1 MIRNIFETLR
11 TLFYAILIALV
22 VRTLFFEPFNIPSGS
37 MKPTLLVGDYL
48 FTSKY
53 AYGYSR
59 HSLPFSP
66 PLFGGRVLEDLPERG
81 DVVVFKLPSD
91 GRTDYIKRVIG
102 LPGDTVQMRD
112 GQLYLNGEPVPKER
126 VGTFVDTGEAGREL
140 ARYVETL
147 PNGRSY
153 EVLDMTP
160 NGPYDTTRVFEVPED
175 HLFVMG
181 DNRDNSMD
189 SRTRFVGFVPL
200 ENLVGRAEIIFFST
214 DGSAALWEL
223 WRWPFAVRYGR
234 LLDGIE

>member
-53 AYGYSR
+53 AYGYSK

-66 PLFGGRVLEDLPERG
+66 PLFGGRVLEDLPQRG

-91 GRTDYIKRVIG
+91 GRTDYIKRVVG
-102 LPGDTVQMRD
+102 LPGDRIQMRD
-112 GQLYLNGEPVPKER
+112 GVLHINGEAVTKER
-126 VGTFVDTGEAGREL
+126 IGGFVDDEGREL
-140 ARYVETL
+140 ARFVETL
-147 PNGRSY
+147 PNGRQY
-153 EVLDMTP
+153 EVLDATA
-160 NGPYDTTRVFEVPED
+160 NGPYDTTRVFEVPAD

-189 SRTRFVGFVPL
+189 SRTRLVGFVPI
-200 ENLVGRAEIIFFST
+200 ENLVGRAEVIFFST
-214 DGSAALWEL
+214 DGTAALWEL
-223 WRWPFAVRYGR
+223 WKWPFAVRYGR
-234 LLDGIE
+234 LLDTIG

>member
-1 MIRNIFETLR
+1 
-11 TLFYAILIALV
+11 
-22 VRTLFFEPFNIPSGS
+22 

-53 AYGYSR
+53 AYGYSK

-81 DVVVFKLPSD
+81 DVAVFKLPSD

-102 LPGDTVQMRD
+102 LPGDRIQVRD
-112 GQLYLNGEPVPKER
+112 GVLYINDEAVRRER
-126 VGTFVDTGEAGREL
+126 VGSFVDEDGREL

-147 PNGRSY
+147 PNGRQF
-153 EVLDMTP
+153 EVLDMIP

-189 SRTRFVGFVPL
+189 SRTRFVGFVPV
-200 ENLVGRAEIIFFST
+200 ENLVGRAEVIFFST

-223 WRWPFAVRYGR
+223 WRWPFAIRYGR
-234 LLDGIE
+234 LLDGIA

>member
-53 AYGYSR
+53 AYGYSK

-66 PLFGGRVLEDLPERG
+66 PLFGGRVLEDLPQRG

-91 GRTDYIKRVIG
+91 GRTDYIKRVVG
-102 LPGDTVQMRD
+102 LPGDRIQMRD
-112 GQLYLNGEPVPKER
+112 GVLHINGEAVTKER
-126 VGTFVDTGEAGREL
+126 IGGFVDDEGREL
-140 ARYVETL
+140 ARFVETL
-147 PNGRSY
+147 PNGRQY
-153 EVLDMTP
+153 EVLDATA
-160 NGPYDTTRVFEVPED
+160 NGPYDTTRVFEVPAD

-189 SRTRFVGFVPL
+189 SRTRLVGFVPI
-200 ENLVGRAEIIFFST
+200 ENLVGRAEVIFYST
-214 DGSAALWEL
+214 DGTAALWEI

>member
-53 AYGYSR
+53 AYGYSK

-66 PLFGGRVLEDLPERG
+66 PLFGGRVLEDLPQRG

-91 GRTDYIKRVIG
+91 GRTDYIKRVVG
-102 LPGDTVQMRD
+102 LPGDRIQMRD
-112 GQLYLNGEPVPKER
+112 GVLHINGEAVTKER
-126 VGTFVDTGEAGREL
+126 VGGFVDDEGREL
-140 ARYVETL
+140 ARFVETL
-147 PNGRSY
+147 PNGRQY
-153 EVLDMTP
+153 EVLDATA
-160 NGPYDTTRVFEVPED
+160 NGPYDTTRVFEVPAD

-189 SRTRFVGFVPL
+189 SRTRLVGFVPI
-200 ENLVGRAEIIFFST
+200 ENLVGRAEVIFFST
-214 DGSAALWEL
+214 DGTAALWEL
-223 WRWPFAVRYGR
+223 WKWPFAVRYGR
-234 LLDGIE
+234 LLDTIG

>member
-11 TLFYAILIALV
+11 TLVYAILIALV

-59 HSLPFSP
+59 HSLPFSL
-66 PLFGGRVLEDLPERG
+66 PLIPGRVMTDLPERG
-81 DVVVFKLPSD
+81 DVVVFKLPTD

-102 LPGDTVQMRD
+102 LPGDRVQMKD
-112 GQLYLNGEPVPKER
+112 GVLHLNGEAVPKRPAEA
-126 VGTFVDTGEAGREL
+126 FVDGSEGDEEVERFI
-140 ARYVETL
+140 ETL
-147 PNGRSY
+147 PTGRSY
-153 EVLDMTP
+153 EVLDMRES
-160 NGPYDTTRVFEVPED
+160 GPYDNTRVFEVPPD

-189 SRTRFVGFVPL
+189 SRTRFVGFVPVQ
-200 ENLVGRAEIIFFST
+200 NLVGRAELIFFST
-214 DGSAALWEL
+214 NGSAALWEV
-223 WRWPFAVRYGR
+223 WGWPFSIRYDR
-234 LLDGIE
+234 LLDLIG

>member
-53 AYGYSR
+53 AYGYSK

-66 PLFGGRVLEDLPERG
+66 PLFGGRVLEDLPQRG

-91 GRTDYIKRVIG
+91 GRTDYIKRVVG
-102 LPGDTVQMRD
+102 LPGDRIQMRD
-112 GQLYLNGEPVPKER
+112 GVLHINGEAVTKER
-126 VGTFVDTGEAGREL
+126 VGGFVDDEGREL
-140 ARYVETL
+140 ARFVETL
-147 PNGRSY
+147 PNGRQY
-153 EVLDMTP
+153 GVLDATA
-160 NGPYDTTRVFEVPED
+160 NGPYDTTRVFEVPAD

-189 SRTRFVGFVPL
+189 SRTRLVGFVPI
-200 ENLVGRAEIIFFST
+200 ENLVGRAEVIFFST
-214 DGSAALWEL
+214 DGTAALWEL
-223 WRWPFAVRYGR
+223 WKWPFAVRYGR
-234 LLDGIE
+234 LLDTIG

>member
-11 TLFYAILIALV
+11 TLFYAVLIALV

-53 AYGYSR
+53 AYGYSK

-66 PLFGGRVLEDLPERG
+66 PIFGGRVLEDLPERG

-102 LPGDTVQMRD
+102 LPGDRIQMR
-112 GQLYLNGEPVPKER
+112 GGVLHLNGEAVDKER
-126 VGTFVDTGEAGREL
+126 LASFVDDGEGGREL
-140 ARYVETL
+140 ARFVETL
-147 PNGRSY
+147 PNGRRY
-153 EVLDMTP
+153 EVLDATAS
-160 NGPYDTTRVFEVPED
+160 GPYDTTRVFEVPED

-189 SRTRFVGFVPL
+189 SRTRLVGFVPI
-200 ENLVGRAEIIFFST
+200 ENLVGRAEVIFFST
-214 DGSAALWEL
+214 DGTAALWEL

-234 LLDGIE
+234 LLDTIG

>member
-11 TLFYAILIALV
+11 TLFYAVLIALV

-53 AYGYSR
+53 AYGYSK

-91 GRTDYIKRVIG
+91 GRTDYIKRVVG
-102 LPGDTVQMRD
+102 LPGDRVQMRD
-112 GQLYLNGEPVPKER
+112 GVLYINDEAVRRER
-126 VGTFVDTGEAGREL
+126 VGSFVDEGEGGREL

-147 PNGRSY
+147 PNGRQY
-153 EVLDMTP
+153 EVLDMIP

-189 SRTRFVGFVPL
+189 SRTRFVGFVPV
-200 ENLVGRAEIIFFST
+200 ENLVGRAEVIFFST

-223 WRWPFAVRYGR
+223 WRWPFAIRYGR
-234 LLDGIE
+234 LLDGIA

>member
-11 TLFYAILIALV
+11 TLFYAVLIALV

-53 AYGYSR
+53 AFGYSK

-102 LPGDTVQMRD
+102 LPGDRIQVRD
-112 GQLYLNGEPVPKER
+112 GVLYINDEAVRRER
-126 VGTFVDTGEAGREL
+126 VGSFVDEGEGGREL

-147 PNGRSY
+147 PNGRQY
-153 EVLDMTP
+153 EVLDMIP

-189 SRTRFVGFVPL
+189 SRTRFVGFVPV
-200 ENLVGRAEIIFFST
+200 ENLVGRAEVIFFST

-223 WRWPFAVRYGR
+223 WRWPFAIRYGR

>member
-112 GQLYLNGEPVPKER
+112 GRLILNGEPVPKER

-160 NGPYDTTRVFEVPED
+160 NGPYDTTRVFEVPEG

-200 ENLVGRAEIIFFST
+200 ENLVGRAEVIFYST
-214 DGSAALWEL
+214 DGTAALWEL

>member
-1 MIRNIFETLR
+1 MIRNILETLR
-11 TLFYAILIALV
+11 TLVYAVLIALV

-53 AYGYSR
+53 AYGYSK

-66 PLFGGRVLEDLPERG
+66 PLFGGRILEDLPERG

-102 LPGDTVQMRD
+102 LPGDEIQMRD
-112 GQLYLNGEPVPKER
+112 GVLHLNGEAVPKER
-126 VGTFVDTGEAGREL
+126 VGTFVDRGEGGREL

-147 PNGRSY
+147 PNGRQY
-153 EVLDMTP
+153 EVLDTTP
-160 NGPYDTTRVFEVPED
+160 NGPYDTTRVFEVPEG

-189 SRTRFVGFVPL
+189 SRTRFVGFVPV
-200 ENLVGRAEIIFFST
+200 ENLVGRAEIVFFST

-223 WRWPFAVRYGR
+223 WRWPFAIRYGR

>member
-59 HSLPFSP
+59 HSLPFSL
-66 PLFGGRVLEDLPERG
+66 PLIPGRILTDLPERG

-102 LPGDTVQMRD
+102 LPGDRVQMRD
-112 GQLYLNGEPVPKER
+112 GVLHLNGEKVPKEPIER
-126 VGTFVDTGEAGREL
+126 FVDRGEGDREI
-140 ARYVETL
+140 ARFIETL
-147 PNGRSY
+147 PNGRQY
-153 EVLDMTP
+153 RILDMVED
-160 NGPYDTTRVFEVPED
+160 GPYDTTRVYEVPEG

-189 SRTRFVGFVPL
+189 SRTRFVGFVPIR
-200 ENLVGRAEIIFFST
+200 NLVGRAEIIFFST
-214 DGSAALWEL
+214 DGSAALWEI
-223 WRWPFAVRYGR
+223 WQWPFAVRYER
-234 LLDGIE
+234 LLDIIG

>member
-11 TLFYAILIALV
+11 TLFYAVLIALV

-53 AYGYSR
+53 AYGYSK

-66 PLFGGRVLEDLPERG
+66 PIFGGRVLEDLPERG

-102 LPGDTVQMRD
+102 LPGDRIQMRD
-112 GQLYLNGEPVPKER
+112 GVLHLNGEAVEKER
-126 VGTFVDTGEAGREL
+126 LASFVDDGEGGREL
-140 ARYVETL
+140 ARFVETL
-147 PNGRSY
+147 PNGRRY
-153 EVLDMTP
+153 EVLDATAS
-160 NGPYDTTRVFEVPED
+160 GPYDTTRVFEVPED

-189 SRTRFVGFVPL
+189 SRTRLVGFVPI
-200 ENLVGRAEIIFFST
+200 ENLVGRAEVIFFST
-214 DGSAALWEL
+214 DGTAALWEL

-234 LLDGIE
+234 LLDTIG

>member
-112 GQLYLNGEPVPKER
+112 GRLILNGEPVPKER

-160 NGPYDTTRVFEVPED
+160 NGPYDTTRVFEVPEG

-200 ENLVGRAEIIFFST
+200 ENLVGRAEIIFYST
-214 DGSAALWEL
+214 DGTAALWEL

>member
-53 AYGYSR
+53 AYGYSK

-66 PLFGGRVLEDLPERG
+66 PLFGGRVLEDLPQRG

-91 GRTDYIKRVIG
+91 GRTDYIKRVVG
-102 LPGDTVQMRD
+102 LPGDRIQMRD
-112 GQLYLNGEPVPKER
+112 GVLHINGEAVTKER
-126 VGTFVDTGEAGREL
+126 VGGFVDDEGREL
-140 ARYVETL
+140 ARFVETL
-147 PNGRSY
+147 PNGRQY
-153 EVLDMTP
+153 EVLDATA
-160 NGPYDTTRVFEVPED
+160 NGPYDTTRVFEVPAD

-189 SRTRFVGFVPL
+189 SRTRLVGFVPI
-200 ENLVGRAEIIFFST
+200 ENLVGRAEVIFFST
-214 DGSAALWEL
+214 DGTEALWEL
-223 WRWPFAVRYGR
+223 WKWPFAVRYGR
-234 LLDGIE
+234 LLDTIG